1 MFDSL
6 TSGQALVFLV
16 GIIAVLCFCVAR
28 VGADLTPH
36 DPEDRCG
43 SSIA

>member
-6 TSGQALVFLV
+6 TSGQALVLLSGV
-16 GIIAVLCFCVAR
+16 IAVLCFWVDR
-28 VGADLTPH
+28 LGSELTPH